1 MHTSRRLPP
10 FALVAVRVASMGV
23 VALLL
28 AGGIVGGL
36 LRAGVALPLPAASAW
51 PGQAVLAHAFL
62 MICGFLGTVIGI
74 ERAVAAKARLAFAA
88 PIAAAAAG
96 VAALNGAA
104 ALAAWLAVLAA
115 LALVWVHVSMWS
127 RQPAPHIAVL
137 GVGATAWFIGTLL
150 HAWGSA
156 AHGTAAL
163 PWWFAFL
170 ILTIAGERLEMSR
183 LMRRRAGAAASL
195 YAALGALLLG
205 SAVFALA
212 PAAGALVFGAAVL
225 GLAIWLACC
234 DIARRTV
241 AASGLS
247 RYMAICLLTGYAWLA
262 IAGAAWMGAAL
273 GYPLR
278 DLALHALGLGFVFAM
293 ILAHAPVILPALTR
307 VKLLFGPHF
316 YAALALLHA
325 SLALRAFGAL
335 DFRALSAGALGNAL
349 AIALFLVTMLASAAA
364 WRFKH
369 AQRESHAS
377 AARHR

>member
-1 MHTSRRLPP
+1 MRTTDRPQLSAWFTRAAFML
-10 FALVAVRVASMGV
+10 AAVT
-23 VALLL
+23 LL
-28 AGGIVGGL
+28 AAAIAGGL
-36 LRAGVALPLPAASAW
+36 LRAGVPLPAAGAW
-51 PGQAVLAHAFL
+51 PGHAVTAHAFL
-62 MICGFLGTVIGI
+62 MICGFLVTVISL

-88 PIAAAAAG
+88 PVASALAG
-96 VAALNGAA
+96 LAALGGAA
-104 ALAAWLAVLAA
+104 QLAAWAAVLAA
-115 LALVWVHVSMWS
+115 FAFVMVNVAMWQ
-127 RQPAPHIAVL
+127 RQRAPHIAVL
-137 GVGATAWFIGTLL
+137 GIGALALLIGSLL
-150 HAWGSA
+150 HAFGA
-156 AHGTAAL
+156 GLRGTAAL

-170 ILTIAGERLEMSR
+170 VLTIAGERVEMTR
-183 LMRRRAGAAASL
+183 LMRRRRGANEAL
-195 YAALGALLLG
+195 YTVLGALLLG
-205 SAVFALA
+205 AAAFSFSPAIGAAL
-212 PAAGALVFGAAVL
+212 FGAAL
-225 GLAIWLACC
+225 LAQAIWLAIF
-234 DIARRTV
+234 DIARRTLS
-241 AASGLS
+241 ASGLS
-247 RYMAICLLTGYAWLA
+247 RYMALCLLSGYAWLA
-262 IAGAAWMGAAL
+262 VAGAAWIATAL
-273 GYPLR
+273 GAPLR